1 MFVSFLPGRRKPVAD
16 QARPICLA
24 PLTVLELGPPELVAC
39 AAEAGYDGVG
49 LRLIRATE
57 QEPIRPTVGIT
68 PMIRETRRR
77 LVDTGLFVLDV
88 EVLRLRP
95 ETRVRD
101 DFAAFLETGAYL
113 GATQVLV
120 TGNDPDHGRTA
131 DNLAELGVLAA
142 EFGMTPNLEP
152 MPWTAVRNLGEAAR
166 IVGRCADSG
175 AGLLVDAIHYDRELA
190 TPEDLSRVPAEWIR
204 YAQICDAVL
213 PRPESVDELR
223 RQGRSARLFPGEGC
237 IGVVPMLRAL
247 PPVPVSVEAPVQWNA
262 PAGVRARAALRTAR
276 AVVALADAGQPALS
290 A

>member
-1 MFVSFLPGRRKPVAD
+1 MSGRRKPVAS

-68 PMIRETRRR
+68 PTIRETRRR
-77 LVDTGLFVLDV
+77 LDDTGLFVLDI

-113 GATQVLV
+113 GATQILV

-131 DNLAELGVLAA
+131 DNLAELGALAA

-152 MPWTAVRNLGEAAR
+152 MPWTDVRDLDAAAL
-166 IVGRCADSG
+166 IVGRCAGSG
-175 AGLLVDAIHYDRELA
+175 AGLLIDALHYDRARA
-190 TPEDLSRVPAEWIR
+190 TPADLRRVPDAWIR
-204 YAQICDAVL
+204 YVQICDAVL
-213 PRPESVDELR
+213 PRPDSIDELR
-223 RQGRSARLFPGEGC
+223 RQGRTARLFPGEGC
-237 IGVVPMLRAL
+237 IDVVAMLRAL
-247 PPVPVSVEAPVQWNA
+247 PSVPVSVEAPVQWNA

-276 AVVALADAGQPALS
+276 SVVALADAGPPALS